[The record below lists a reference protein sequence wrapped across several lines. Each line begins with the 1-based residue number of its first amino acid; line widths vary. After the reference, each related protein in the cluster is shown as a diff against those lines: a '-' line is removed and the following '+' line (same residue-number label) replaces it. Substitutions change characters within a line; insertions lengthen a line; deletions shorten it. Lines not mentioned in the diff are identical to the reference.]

1 VVIGAGSG
9 SSVTGASAGTAFT
22 YSELDELLRG
32 TGRDGFIGMSA
43 IDGLIAALV
52 AAPSFVHPDEWVP
65 LIFGNRRPNFDEN
78 SPECRAVKT
87 IVNRYNEVSSLLA
100 DRPGD
105 YQPIFMVDEKG
116 GIVVRDWVVGF
127 MRGISL
133 CPDEWGECILLTKNR
148 ALLTPILVYAGP
160 TGVDL
165 LPDMPA
171 SEKRSRQ
178 ASAYQ
183 QIAGAVAAVRTVC
196 NPFRAAEANRTSTK
210 SRRPRRAR
218 Q

>member
-1 VVIGAGSG
+1 MGAGSG
-9 SSVTGASAGTAFT
+9 SRVTGASADTAFS

-65 LIFGNRRPNFDEN
+65 LIFGDRRPNLDEN
-78 SPECRAVKT
+78 SVEYRAVKT
-87 IVNRYNEVSSLLA
+87 IFNRYNEVSSLLA

-127 MRGISL
+127 IHGVSL
-133 CPDEWGECILLTKNR
+133 RPDEWGECILLTRNR
-148 ALLTPILVYAGP
+148 ALLTPILVYADAA
-160 TGVDL
+160 GVNF

-171 SEKRSRQ
+171 PEKHRRQ
-178 ASAYQ
+178 ALAYH
-183 QIAGAVAAVRTVC
+183 QIAGSVAAVRTIC
-196 NPFRAAEANRTSTK
+196 SPHRAAEANRTSTN
-210 SRRPRRAR
+210 SRRAR
-218 Q
+218 GARQ